1 MSNFA
6 GIILV
11 MAVAAVLIIAVS
23 IIIYNRRLDKVTKGE
38 IRDTHNPLPEPKTTA
53 GVLYRTILIVIASVS
68 LISIGTLS
76 GVVASLQNSIQMLQ
90 NTNDGINSELY
101 SLRTELEKQT
111 KMISAY
117 GWNFENIDYDSKT
130 ADIVMDIHLKEFA
143 DDTEVTLDI
152 HGISVPMEKNTAEPG
167 AYTGRFNVSIFDELM
182 NATVFVKTAGIFKSE
197 NIDISESL
205 AWDFFPFPAISSR
218 FRSEK
223 TAGGKLKY
231 DGAYTVMFDYDNS
244 HNIPKADV
252 SKVMVT
258 YMTSGRELKTLDI
271 TQQALNQE
279 EITLEKGLE
288 IDKDLTFRF
297 EITTDSGY
305 KIIQNSVM
313 IHDMSLDPDAIEATR
328 IEDADGN
335 VVWQL
340 QKQIY

>member
-6 GIILV
+6 GIIVV

-76 GVVASLQNSIQMLQ
+76 GVVASLQNSVQMLQ

-130 ADIVMDIHLKEFA
+130 ADIVMEFA

-197 NIDISESL
+197 NIDIAESL
-205 AWDFFPFPAISSR
+205 AWDFFPFPAITSR
-218 FRSEK
+218 FHSEK

-231 DGAYTVMFDYDNS
+231 DGAYTVMFDYDSS
-244 HNIPKADV
+244 HNIPKAGV

-313 IHDMSLDPDAIEATR
+313 IHDMSLDPDTIEATR